1 MRLCNRLQTVTELPG
16 AGKENVTGMSYRY
29 DGRRPMST
37 IYEVAK
43 RAGVSTATV
52 SRVLSQPDLVTPD
65 TRRKVMQAVEFL
77 DYAPNSAAKNLR
89 TLRTGKLLVTVPDIS
104 NPFFSLILQGIEDAA
119 QREGYAVLLGDTQ
132 HDEEREDRY
141 ALMLK
146 RKEADGLIV
155 LGHRLPKEAAA
166 LVRAMAPRCA
176 PVVNGCEF
184 TRGSGFPACTSTTPR
199 RPPRRWTTSIA
210 SATATSASI
219 TGPLVSPLSRDRLR
233 GATARA
239 RAAEARARLRRDERR
254 FFDRVGRRRRPSDCS
269 GVSVPPTAM
278 FCFNDEM
285 AMGVVETAQAPRP
298 PRPARRLDRRL
309 RRHPLRALHRSAAD
323 HGGAADARDR
333 RRHGGAAARD
343 PGERRQGAPSR
354 SPCPTR

>member
-1 MRLCNRLQTVTELPG
+1 
-16 AGKENVTGMSYRY
+16 
-29 DGRRPMST
+29 MST

-77 DYAPNSAAKNLR
+77 DYEPNSAAKNLR

-104 NPFFSLILQGIEDAA
+104 NPFFALILQGIEDAA
-119 QREGYAVLLGDTQ
+119 QRDGYAVLLGDTQ
-132 HDEEREDRY
+132 HDPEREDRY
-141 ALMLK
+141 AMMLK

-155 LGHRLPKEAAA
+155 LGHRLPKEASA

-184 TRGSGFPACTSTTPR
+184 TPKLGIPSVHIDNAKAAAEAMDYLYRLGHRHIG
-199 RPPRRWTTSIA
+199 IV
-210 SATATSASI
+210 
-219 TGPLVSPLSRDRLR
+219 TGPLASPLSRDRLR

-239 RAAEARARLRRDERR
+239 KLQKAEREFIVTTGDFSIESGAACAERLL
-254 FFDRVGRRRRPSDCS
+254 GRRER
-269 GVSVPPTAM
+269 PTAI

-285 AMGVVETAQAPRP
+285 AMGAVETAKRRGLRVPLDLSIVGFDAIRVARCIAPPLTTVAQPMRAIGEGTVALLLAIIASDARAPDSITLPHTLTIRASPAP
-298 PRPARRLDRRL
+298 PRP
-309 RRHPLRALHRSAAD
+309 
-323 HGGAADARDR
+323 
-333 RRHGGAAARD
+333 
-343 PGERRQGAPSR
+343 
-354 SPCPTR
+354 TRPP